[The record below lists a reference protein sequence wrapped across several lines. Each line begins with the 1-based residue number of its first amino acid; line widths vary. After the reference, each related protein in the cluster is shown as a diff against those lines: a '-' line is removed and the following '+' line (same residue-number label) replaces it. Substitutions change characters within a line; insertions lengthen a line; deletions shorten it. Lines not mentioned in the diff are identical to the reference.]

1 MEASLN
7 KLNEDLRLAIWVLLS
22 ELGIARGES
31 ARSRRVWSKQVGE
44 KCVRVLVEAET
55 LTNLQEWDDRS
66 FDRIS
71 QAIGLW
77 EMVWPDYVA
86 YVGRILSARL
96 YDAYY
101 RVRWLITRA

>member
-22 ELGIARGES
+22 ELGIKRCES
-31 ARSRRVWSKQVGE
+31 ARIRRMWSKEVGE

-55 LTNLQEWDDRS
+55 LTDLQEWNDKS

-77 EMVWPDYVA
+77 EMVWEDCEA
-86 YVGRILSARL
+86 YSGPAHSLGLNR
-96 YDAYY
+96 AYCM
-101 RVRWLITRA
+101 VRWLITRA